1 MRTSDINEVQRLADT
16 HNIGEIFPSTRKH
29 KKYMIRDKT
38 GKLIHFGDNRY
49 EDFTIHH
56 DLKRRENFRKR
67 NAKWKDASKN
77 TPAWLS
83 YHLLW

>member
-38 GKLIHFGDNRY
+38 KTIHFGDNRY

-56 DLKRRENFRKR
+56 DLKRRDNFRKR

-77 TPAWLS
+77 SPAWLS